1 MLDLL
6 RRWWIQKYKLPSNH
20 ECFLDSS
27 PIELLT
33 EFWEDFFY
41 DSPIEAYRQPDGTVK
56 FEDTG
61 DPLVDK
67 WEKEL
72 ADGKIPDY
80 MEAFTPEQLERLQSL
95 RTRGKTKFGRSVGT
109 MRDVMD
115 SVSADAV
122 RHGLIDPSIKPY
134 YPLRFKDDDEP
145 SK

>member
-1 MLDLL
+1 
-6 RRWWIQKYKLPSNH
+6 
-20 ECFLDSS
+20 
-27 PIELLT
+27 
-33 EFWEDFFY
+33 
-41 DSPIEAYRQPDGTVK
+41 
-56 FEDTG
+56 
-61 DPLVDK
+61 LVDK